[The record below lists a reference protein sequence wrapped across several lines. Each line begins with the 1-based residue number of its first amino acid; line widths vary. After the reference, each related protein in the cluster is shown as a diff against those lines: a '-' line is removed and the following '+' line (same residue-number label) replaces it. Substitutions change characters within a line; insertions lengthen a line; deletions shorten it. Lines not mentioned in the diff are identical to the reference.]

1 MRVMDHDIVAR
12 VQRGDEQAFESLT
25 KADFPR
31 LYRVASGVLGDSH
44 LAEDATQQAF
54 VEIWRDIPRLRDPA
68 KYEGWSYRLLVRV
81 CYAEAKRRPGEETSV
96 EETSV
101 EAHAI
106 EPMAADAYAAVADRD
121 QLERGLQRLSMDHR
135 VVLVLRF
142 LLGMTPEKV
151 AETLGISRWTVYARS
166 DRALKAMRTA
176 LEAEARSP
184 VMPAP
189 VRQESLR

>member
-1 MRVMDHDIVAR
+1 MDHDIVTR
-12 VQRGDEQAFESLT
+12 VQRGDEQAFESLV
-25 KADFPR
+25 KADFSR
-31 LYRVASGVLGDSH
+31 LYRVARGVLGDPY

-54 VEIWRDIPRLRDPA
+54 VEIWRDIPRLRDSA

-81 CYAEAKRRPGEETSV
+81 CYAEARQRPDGETNV
-96 EETSV
+96 ES
-101 EAHAI
+101 HDI
-106 EPMAADAYAAVADRD
+106 EPMAGDAYATVADRD
-121 QLERGLQRLSMDHR
+121 QLERGLQRLSMEHR

-166 DRALKAMRTA
+166 DRALKAMREA

-184 VMPAP
+184 AVP
-189 VRQESLR
+189 VPVGQESLR